1 MQQHGFGTRWM
12 VKITFTLGL
21 LGIAA
26 MAWLPSVRGVA
37 RNLTQD
43 PAQQEFFEKKIR
55 PILAT
60 KCQKCHS
67 ADAQVAGLDLSS
79 AEGFARGGESGALVN
94 KAQPEESR
102 LLKVINYEANPKMP
116 PTGKLKD
123 DEIEAITAWVKMGAP
138 WPAAAAATAAKV
150 WPKNSSVRSFTEDEK
165 NWWAFQPLKDMA
177 LPAVKNSAWV
187 KEPLDNFVLAKLEEK
202 GLKPAP
208 PADKLTLLR
217 RATFDLIGLP
227 PTSDEMK
234 AFLADNS
241 PEAFKKVVE
250 RLLASP
256 RYGEK
261 WGRHWLDVAR
271 YADSTGN
278 DEDHRYPHAWKYRD
292 YVIKAF
298 NDDMPYDQF
307 VREQLA
313 GDLLPSPE
321 GGEVN
326 RRGIIATGFLAL
338 GAKAIAQQDK
348 QKMLYDVYDEQVD
361 VTSKAFL
368 GLTMACA
375 RCHNHKF
382 DPILTKDYY
391 SLTGIFAS
399 TKSFS
404 NWESH
409 VSVPLE
415 KPLVPKAEFEKYQ
428 AAKKALAEK
437 EKRIRL
443 AVEDITDAVKEPL
456 VKQHAPRLAEFMV
469 AARKVYQN
477 NAKLEDIA
485 AQTNLSA
492 ELLKK
497 WVDYLQPSAEVRG
510 YLNEW
515 NDAKADKFSEVAQG
529 YQTRFQKRL
538 AEWNERVAKWRPEY
552 QKALAEN
559 NALPTKPTLEAGEDR
574 FFDDVYFSGG
584 PFAVSARQ
592 KKSANAEAA
601 KDNKIFTAEQ
611 LARLEALQKESEALK
626 KASPPE
632 PELACAIEEGTPTQ
646 QTVFIRGDYNSHGEP
661 APPSFPAI
669 LAKYDTK
676 PKFAGSGRLQFAEWL
691 TRPEHPLTSRVMTNR
706 LWQWHFGEGLVRT
719 PDNFGKMGEKPSHP
733 ELLDFLSQQFVK
745 HGYSIK
751 AMHRIIMLSS
761 TYQMA
766 ADNPA
771 AMEVDQ
777 DNRLL
782 SRFARR
788 RLSVEE
794 MRDGILAIDGTIDLT
809 MGGSLQAGRGT
820 DGETSQGRLS
830 VNPET
835 LKRRSVYIPLRRANL
850 PTILNLFDFG
860 DATTMAGKRSLTNV
874 ATQALFWLNSEFLT
888 NASKTITE
896 QLTKQAPSDPKQRV
910 ANAYSQILNRDA
922 APEEIAAA
930 LQYIEGFKQRTTGAQ
945 ADALAWQSF
954 CRVLLSSN
962 SYLYLE

>member
-1 MQQHGFGTRWM
+1 MQEHRFGTRWM
-12 VKITFTLGL
+12 VKIAFIFAS

-26 MAWLPSVRGVA
+26 FSWLASVRAVET
-37 RNLTQD
+37 NLTQD

-55 PILAT
+55 PVLAAN
-60 KCQKCHS
+60 CQKCHNPK
-67 ADAQVAGLDLSS
+67 AQVAQLDLTTS
-79 AEGFARGGESGALVN
+79 EGVAKGGESGALIN
-94 KAQPEESR
+94 KDKPEESR
-102 LLKVINYEANPKMP
+102 LLKVISYDETTKMP
-116 PTGKLKD
+116 PSGKLKAE
-123 DEIEAITAWVKMGAP
+123 EIADLTAWVKMGAP
-138 WPAAAAATAAKV
+138 WPGNAAAAATS

-165 NWWAFQPLKDMA
+165 NFWAFQPLKNVIP
-177 LPAVKNSAWV
+177 PAIKNSAWV
-187 KEPLDNFVLAKLEEK
+187 KSPIDAFVLAKLEEK
-202 GLKPAP
+202 NLPPAP

-217 RATFDLIGLP
+217 RATFDLTGLP
-227 PTSDEMK
+227 PTQDEMK
-234 AFLADNS
+234 AFLMDKS
-241 PEAFKKVVE
+241 PDAFKKVVE

-261 WGRHWLDVAR
+261 WGRNWLDVAR

-307 VREQLA
+307 VREQIA
-313 GDLLPSPE
+313 GDLLPSPD

-404 NWESH
+404 NADSH

-415 KPLVPKAEFEKYQ
+415 KPLVPKAEFEQYLTQ
-428 AAKKALAEK
+428 KKALAEK

-443 AVEDITDAVKEPL
+443 AMEEITDSVKEPL
-456 VKQHAPRLAEFMV
+456 VKQNAPRLAEFML

-477 NAKLEDIA
+477 KTKLEEVA
-485 AQTNLSA
+485 AQTNLPA
-492 ELLKK
+492 DLLQK
-497 WVDYLQPSAEVRG
+497 WVDYLQPGDQVRG

-515 NDAKADKFSEVAQG
+515 NDAKADKVSEVAMG

-538 AEWNERVAKWRPEY
+538 AIWEEKVTQWRPEY

-559 NALPTKPTLEAGEDR
+559 KALPNKPTLEAGEDR
-574 FFDDVYFSGG
+574 FFDDVYFSNG
-584 PFAVSARQ
+584 PFSVSPRQ
-592 KKSANAEAA
+592 KKPAKAETG
-601 KDNKIFTAEQ
+601 KGQKIFTDEQ
-611 LARLEALQKESEALK
+611 LARIEALQKESEALK
-626 KASPPE
+626 KSAPPE
-632 PELACAIEEGTPTQ
+632 PDLACAIEDGTPTQ
-646 QTVFIRGDYNSHGEP
+646 QTVFIRGDYNNHGEP

-691 TRPEHPLTSRVMTNR
+691 TRPEHPLTSRVMANR
-706 LWQWHFGEGLVRT
+706 IWQWHFGEGIVRT
-719 PDNFGKMGEKPSHP
+719 PDNFGKMGERPSHP
-733 ELLDFLSQQFVK
+733 ELLDFLAQQFVK
-745 HGYSIK
+745 NGYSIK
-751 AMHRIIMLSS
+751 AMHRMIMLSS

-766 ADNPA
+766 SDSA
-771 AMEVDQ
+771 ATGEADQ

-782 SRFARR
+782 SRFNRR

-794 MRDGILAIDGTIDLT
+794 MRDGILAISGTIDLT
-809 MGGSLQAGRGT
+809 MGGSLQTGRGT

-850 PTILNLFDFG
+850 PTLLNLFDFG
-860 DATTMAGKRSLTNV
+860 DATTMTGKRSLTNV

-888 NASKTITE
+888 DASMTIAE
-896 QLTKQAPSDPKQRV
+896 QLAKVAPDDPARRV
-910 ANAYSQILNRDA
+910 ATAYSLILNREA
-922 APEEIAAA
+922 AQDEIAAA
-930 LQYIEGFKQRTTGAQ
+930 LKYIDGFKQKTAGNEAI
-945 ADALAWQSF
+945 AWQSF

-962 SYLYLE
+962 EFLYLD